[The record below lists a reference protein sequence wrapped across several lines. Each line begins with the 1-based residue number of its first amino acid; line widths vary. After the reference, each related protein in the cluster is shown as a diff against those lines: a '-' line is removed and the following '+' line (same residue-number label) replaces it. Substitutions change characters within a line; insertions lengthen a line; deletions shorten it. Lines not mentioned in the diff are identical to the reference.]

1 MLLPYEISKS
11 NLTKQLGSDE
21 AIEEGGLEMRI
32 MLLSTVVVAL
42 TAAVLAASSLS
53 APAQEGGQYTSDD
66 QYSDPAVVPVAAPT
80 EEGGQY
86 ASDDQYVDP
95 AQYTPAAEQQAS
107 TICAPWSKE
116 WSISGGQWYYDWYRW
131 CVNPSLY
138 DPLYESSWYKEQGG
152 REYGEQVN
160 LCPETGKCTVSPGGG
175 VKMQTTTPTP

>member
-1 MLLPYEISKS
+1 MLLSYEISKS
-11 NLTKQLGSDE
+11 NLKKQLGNDE

-32 MLLSTVVVAL
+32 TLLSTVVVAL

-66 QYSDPAVVPVAAPT
+66 QYVDPAAFPVAAPAQ
-80 EEGGQY
+80 EGGQY

-95 AQYTPAAEQQAS
+95 AAQYTPAAEPQAS
-107 TICAPWSKE
+107 TMCAPWSKE

-131 CVNPSLY
+131 CVNPSAY

-160 LCPETGKCTVSPGGG
+160 LCPETGRCTVSPGGG
-175 VKMQTTTPTP
+175 VKMQTTTP

>member
-1 MLLPYEISKS
+1 MLLSYEISKS
-11 NLTKQLGSDE
+11 NLKKQLGNDE

-53 APAQEGGQYTSDD
+53 APAQEGGQY
-66 QYSDPAVVPVAAPT
+66 
-80 EEGGQY
+80 

-95 AQYTPAAEQQAS
+95 AAQYTPAAEQQAS
-107 TICAPWSKE
+107 TMCAPWSKE

-131 CVNPSLY
+131 CVNPSAY

-160 LCPETGKCTVSPGGG
+160 LCPETGRCTVSPGGG
-175 VKMQTTTPTP
+175 VKMQTTTP